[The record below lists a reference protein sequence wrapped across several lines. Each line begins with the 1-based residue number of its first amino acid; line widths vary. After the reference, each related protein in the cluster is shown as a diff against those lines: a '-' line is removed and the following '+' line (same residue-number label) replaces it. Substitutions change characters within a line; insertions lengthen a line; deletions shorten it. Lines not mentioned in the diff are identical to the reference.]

1 MRNAQIRSNF
11 AFKILILFNFLLTSK
26 YSFSIELIN
35 VNDNLIPLF
44 SENSKI
50 PLSLL
55 NISGIPFTP
64 FQFMSNI
71 EKIRSQKQL
80 ADLCQRVDIIYKKL
94 NWEKSPCFSIPWK
107 YEYVSELGTPLIYWE
122 FSNTS
127 PDSNSKKNVTLVLG
141 GVHPDELTP
150 VHLAFKFAEALQN
163 NPSLYENSHVIVAPL
178 VNPDGFFANPP
189 KRTNANGV
197 DLNRNFPTATW
208 NKYAYQVWLKSK
220 TRDKRKFPGFFPN
233 SEQGTRFQ
241 ASLIDK
247 FHPDKVISIHAPLA
261 FLDLDYEIPQLL
273 SLGKLTEQQ
282 KKARDLAK
290 LLSRSAGNYK
300 IRDIGIYPGSLGN
313 YAGNERIIPTI
324 TLEMNSSN
332 PKFVNKFWNE
342 FSPGLFKAIKYE
354 FKLYQFAN
362 IAEDNLIKNQ

>member
-1 MRNAQIRSNF
+1 MVIAPVKG
-11 AFKILILFNFLLTSK
+11 KINIKYILCLLVLICFNNT
-26 YSFSIELIN
+26 YAINIIEKNKISPVIFENIN
-35 VNDNLIPLF
+35 
-44 SENSKI
+44 I

-55 NISGIPFTP
+55 NISGIPFTS
-64 FQFMSNI
+64 FHVLNDIQRA
-71 EKIRSQKQL
+71 RSQKQIM
-80 ADLCQRVDIIYKKL
+80 DLCQRVDSTYKKL
-94 NWEKSPCFSIPWK
+94 NWGKSPCISVPWK
-107 YEYVSELGTPLIYWE
+107 YDYVSENGNPLIYWD
-122 FSNTS
+122 FIS
-127 PDSNSKKNVTLVLG
+127 DSLDEDQKKNITVVLG

-150 VHLAFKFAEALQN
+150 IHLAFQFAEALQK
-163 NPSLYENSHVIVAPL
+163 NPELYANSHVIVAPL
-178 VNPDGFFANPP
+178 VNPDGFFTNPP

-220 TRDKRKFPGFFPN
+220 QKDRRKFPGYFAN

-241 ASLIDK
+241 ADLLEK

-273 SLGKLTEQQ
+273 SIRKLTDQQ
-282 KKARDLAK
+282 KKARNLAE

-300 IRDIGIYPGSLGN
+300 IKDLGIYPGSLGN

-324 TLEMNSSN
+324 TLEMSSSN
-332 PKFVNKFWNE
+332 PKFVKKFWND

-354 FKLYQFAN
+354 FKKHQFADIGN
-362 IAEDNLIKNQ
+362 SNTDNQ

>member
-1 MRNAQIRSNF
+1 MVIAP
-11 AFKILILFNFLLTSK
+11 FKGKIKRKLIILFIILAYQNFS
-26 YSFSIELIN
+26 SPIN
-35 VNDNLIPLF
+35 LAQENESVIPLLF
-44 SENSKI
+44 ENNNI

-55 NISGIPFTP
+55 SISGIPLSAY
-64 FQFMSNI
+64 QVMNDVQRA
-71 EKIRSQKQL
+71 RSQKQL
-80 ADLCQRVDIIYKKL
+80 ADLCQRVDITYKKL
-94 NWEKSPCFSIPWK
+94 NWGKSPCFLVPWK
-107 YEYVSELGTPLIYWE
+107 YEFVSENGRPLIYWE
-122 FSNTS
+122 FRSQYLDENQT
-127 PDSNSKKNVTLVLG
+127 KNVTLVLG

-150 VHLAFKFAEALQN
+150 IHLAFQFAEALQK
-163 NPSLYENSHVIVAPL
+163 NPDLYHNAHVIVAPL

-197 DLNRNFPTATW
+197 DLNRNFPTAAW
-208 NKYAYQVWLKSK
+208 NKYAYQVWMRSK
-220 TRDKRKFPGFFPN
+220 ERDRRKFPGFFAN

-241 ASLIDK
+241 ADLIEK

-261 FLDLDYEIPQLL
+261 FLDLDYEIPRLL
-273 SLGKLTEQQ
+273 TLGKLTEQQ
-282 KKARDLAK
+282 KKARNLAE

-332 PKFVNKFWNE
+332 PRYVKKFWNE

-354 FKLYQFAN
+354 FKKHQFATMGEN
-362 IAEDNLIKNQ
+362 NFENQ

>member
-1 MRNAQIRSNF
+1 MVIAPVKGKINF
-11 AFKILILFNFLLTSK
+11 KYILSLLILIFFNSTYAINIIEK
-26 YSFSIELIN
+26 NDYSPLVFENIN
-35 VNDNLIPLF
+35 
-44 SENSKI
+44 I

-55 NISGIPFTP
+55 NISGIPFSS
-64 FQFMSNI
+64 FYGLNDIQRA
-71 EKIRSQKQL
+71 RSQKQI
-80 ADLCQRVDIIYKKL
+80 ADLCQRVDLTYKKL
-94 NWEKSPCFSIPWK
+94 NWGKSPCFSVPWK
-107 YEYVSELGTPLIYWE
+107 YDYVSENGNPLIYWDFVSDAMDE
-122 FSNTS
+122 
-127 PDSNSKKNVTLVLG
+127 DQKKNITVVLG

-150 VHLAFKFAEALQN
+150 VHLAFQFAEALQK
-163 NPSLYENSHVIVAPL
+163 NPELYANSHVIVAPL
-178 VNPDGFFANPP
+178 VNPDGFFTNPP

-220 TRDKRKFPGFFPN
+220 QKDKRKFPGYFAN

-241 ASLIDK
+241 ADLLEK

-273 SLGKLTEQQ
+273 SIGKLTDQQ
-282 KKARDLAK
+282 KKARNLAE

-300 IRDIGIYPGSLGN
+300 IKDIGIYPGSLGN

-324 TLEMNSSN
+324 TLEMSSSN
-332 PKFVNKFWNE
+332 PKFVKKFWND

-354 FKLYQFAN
+354 FKKHQFADIGN
-362 IAEDNLIKNQ
+362 TNKDNQ

>member
-1 MRNAQIRSNF
+1 MVIAPVKGKIS
-11 AFKILILFNFLLTSK
+11 FKYILSLLILIFFNSAYAINIIEK
-26 YSFSIELIN
+26 NDYSPLI
-35 VNDNLIPLF
+35 F
-44 SENSKI
+44 ENINI

-55 NISGIPFTP
+55 NISGIPFTS
-64 FQFMSNI
+64 FHVLNDIQRA
-71 EKIRSQKQL
+71 RSQKQI
-80 ADLCQRVDIIYKKL
+80 ADLCQRVDLTYKKL
-94 NWEKSPCFSIPWK
+94 NWGKSPCFSVPWK
-107 YEYVSELGTPLIYWE
+107 YDYVSENGNPLIYWDFVSDAMDE
-122 FSNTS
+122 
-127 PDSNSKKNVTLVLG
+127 DQKKNITVVLG

-150 VHLAFKFAEALQN
+150 VHLAFQFAEALQK
-163 NPSLYENSHVIVAPL
+163 NPELYANSHVIVAPL
-178 VNPDGFFANPP
+178 VNPDSFFTNPP

-220 TRDKRKFPGFFPN
+220 QKDKRKFPGYFAN

-241 ASLIDK
+241 ADLLEK

-273 SLGKLTEQQ
+273 SIGKLTDQQ
-282 KKARDLAK
+282 KKARNLAE

-300 IRDIGIYPGSLGN
+300 IKDIGIYPGSLGN

-324 TLEMNSSN
+324 TLEMSSSN
-332 PKFVNKFWNE
+332 PKFVKKFWND

-354 FKLYQFAN
+354 FKKHQFADIGN
-362 IAEDNLIKNQ
+362 TNTDNQ